1 MRVALAMASQ
11 LAQHRAR
18 QRQQRQ
24 QELERAALERQAAI
38 DSREQ
43 ELRSREAAQDRAA
56 QQAARDKVLA
66 DRNAARDALFAE
78 RERHQTARRIAEYQL
93 NRVDRDTWWENATP
107 EKIATAYR
115 QAQEWRHESGAAI
128 NAAEVIEERV
138 GADKGLNLAE
148 LSEEDLD
155 SALAQAYLT
164 PRQRAQRDAERKAER
179 ERGEHKDQ
187 GESAGSDRL
196 IAQNLADSLV
206 ADADREDAQVDAEL
220 DADGGPTHTPVEY
233 SPAATE
239 AREEIR
245 AMLAGKKRGATG
257 LPDSTPSPLLNLPP
271 TPARDDQVAEH
282 DPSRSLLNL
291 PQTTGHNNDAVTPDE
306 PAASLLN
313 MPDPTTGLSAD
324 STPSLLAEAI
334 KSGAELATD
343 AEPTVAAVKT
353 LDADPGGSPNLDAA
367 AATVTA
373 VKTLDADPGGSP
385 NLDAA
390 AATAAEQRPAGYD
403 TVERREATETWVR
416 ENTEATE
423 EAIAARMTADI
434 SSAHPPQAAVGAA
447 ATTAGKANTTGQV
460 RNLTNTRD
468 PQHRQSR

>member
-1 MRVALAMASQ
+1 MSETDTGHEQEVGRAFGQVMRVALAMASQ

-24 QELERAALERQAAI
+24 QELERQARERQAVI

-43 ELRSREAAQDRAA
+43 ELRSREAAHDRVA
-56 QQAARDKVLA
+56 QQAARDKAVA
-66 DRNAARDALFAE
+66 ERNAARDALFAE

-138 GADKGLNLAE
+138 GIAKGLNLAE
-148 LSEEDLD
+148 VSEEDLD
-155 SALAQAYLT
+155 SALAEAYMT
-164 PRQRAQRDAERKAER
+164 PRQRAQRDAERTR
-179 ERGEHKDQ
+179 EQQQEQ
-187 GESAGSDRL
+187 GESTGSDRL
-196 IAQNLADSLV
+196 IAQNLADGLV

-220 DADGGPTHTPVEY
+220 AADGGPAHTPVEY
-233 SPAATE
+233 SPAAAK

-245 AMLAGKKRGATG
+245 AMLAGKKRSATG

-271 TPARDDQVAEH
+271 TPARDDQVEDI
-282 DPSRSLLNL
+282 DPSRPLLNL
-291 PQTTGHNNDAVTPDE
+291 PETTSQDNGVTHDE

-324 STPSLLAEAI
+324 NTSPLAEVI
-334 KSGAELATD
+334 TSGAQLAAD

-353 LDADPGGSPNLDAA
+353 LATDGTGSNLDAA
-367 AATVTA
+367 AAQV
-373 VKTLDADPGGSP
+373 
-385 NLDAA
+385 
-390 AATAAEQRPAGYD
+390 AEQRPAGYD
-403 TVERREATETWVR
+403 TVERREATEAWVR

-423 EAIAARMTADI
+423 EAISARMAADI
-434 SSAHPPQAAVGAA
+434 SSAHPPQAAVGAKA
-447 ATTAGKANTTGQV
+447 KSAGKANTTGQV
-460 RNLTNTRD
+460 RNLTHTHD
-468 PQHRQSR
+468 HQHRQSR

>member
-1 MRVALAMASQ
+1 MSETDTGHEQEVGRAFGQVMRVALAMASQ

-24 QELERAALERQAAI
+24 QELERQARERQAVI

-43 ELRSREAAQDRAA
+43 ELRSREAAQDRVA
-56 QQAARDKVLA
+56 QQAARDKAVA
-66 DRNAARDALFAE
+66 ERNAARDALFAE

-93 NRVDRDTWWENATP
+93 NRVDRDKWWENATP

-138 GADKGLNLAE
+138 GIDKGLNLAE
-148 LSEEDLD
+148 VSAEDLD
-155 SALAQAYLT
+155 AALAEAYMT
-164 PRQRAQRDAERKAER
+164 PRQRAQRDAERKREQQQ
-179 ERGEHKDQ
+179 ERGE
-187 GESAGSDRL
+187 GTGSDRL
-196 IAQNLADSLV
+196 IAQNLADGLV

-220 DADGGPTHTPVEY
+220 AADGGPAHTPVEY
-233 SPAATE
+233 SPAAAK

-245 AMLAGKKRGATG
+245 AMLAGKKRSATG

-271 TPARDDQVAEH
+271 TPARDQVENI
-282 DPSRSLLNL
+282 DPSRPLLNL
-291 PQTTGHNNDAVTPDE
+291 PETTSHDNGVTHDD

-324 STPSLLAEAI
+324 STSPMAEVI
-334 KSGAELATD
+334 KSGAQLAAD

-353 LDADPGGSPNLDAA
+353 LATDSPATDTGVGPDLDAA
-367 AATVTA
+367 AAKV
-373 VKTLDADPGGSP
+373 
-385 NLDAA
+385 
-390 AATAAEQRPAGYD
+390 AEQRPAGYD
-403 TVERREATETWVR
+403 TLERREATEAWVR

-423 EAIAARMTADI
+423 EAISARMAADI
-434 SSAHPPQAAVGAA
+434 SSAHPPQAAVGAKA
-447 ATTAGKANTTGQV
+447 KSAGKANTTGQV
-460 RNLTNTRD
+460 RNLTQTHD
-468 PQHRQSR
+468 HQHRQSR